1 VGVGEVDSLYFSSPI
16 NLIKRSGQ
24 IMEEAAKGFG
34 PMMKLMMMGMGA
46 FGKAF
51 YKRYGKEA
59 LPIITEV
66 ANRGG
71 VEYGKLMQQ
80 MTPAKG
86 MKAAGESFKMM
97 DSMMGMEMEIVELSD
112 NVFHFKVSQC
122 PLGIEGTSK
131 ELCEAMMTNDKK
143 MLSTFLGQEVEMKI
157 VKSVAA
163 GDKECEVI
171 YSKK

>member
-1 VGVGEVDSLYFSSPI
+1 
-16 NLIKRSGQ
+16 
-24 IMEEAAKGFG
+24 MEEAAKGFG

-46 FGKAF
+46 FGKAS

-66 ANRGG
+66 ANQGG

-80 MTPAKG
+80 MAPTKS
-86 MKAAGESFKMM
+86 MKAAGESFKMLG
-97 DSMMGMEMEIVELSD
+97 SMMGRGMEVVELSD
-112 NVFHFKVSQC
+112 DTFHFKVSQC

-131 ELCEAMMTNDKK
+131 ELCEAMMTSDKK
-143 MLSTFLGQEVEMKI
+143 MMSDFLGQEVELKI
-157 VKSVAA
+157 LKSVAA

-171 YSKK
+171 YSTK